1 MQGNSNALKKHKI
14 INKDILIFIF
24 MLTYQHKYFT
34 LKMEL
39 LNQSFFY
46 TLEKAIK
53 VYRQYF
59 QTQLKNAGY
68 GITLDQWLVL
78 NMIIDYNGITQT
90 EIAKRV
96 FKDKASITRIFD
108 LLESNGY
115 IERIPHPTHGKM
127 TQINITQKGDETIEM
142 LKKDVPK
149 FRDFAL
155 KNISEDQ
162 KKETQA
168 VLKSIIYNCI

>member
-1 MQGNSNALKKHKI
+1 MYTVNKYIELI
-14 INKDILIFIF
+14 ILNQIFFTF
-24 MLTYQHKYFT
+24 MLIYQHKFLI
-34 LKMEL
+34 LKMEQ

-78 NMIIDYNGITQT
+78 NMIIDYEGISQT

-96 FKDKASITRIFD
+96 FKDKASITRIID

-115 IERIPHPTHGKM
+115 VERIPHPTHGKM
-127 TQINITQKGDETIEM
+127 TQINITQKGDETIDL
-142 LKKDVPK
+142 LKKEVPK

>member
-1 MQGNSNALKKHKI
+1 M
-14 INKDILIFIF
+14 LI
-24 MLTYQHKYFT
+24 YQHKFLI
-34 LKMEL
+34 LKMEQ

-59 QTQLKNAGY
+59 QTQLKNEGY
-68 GITLDQWLVL
+68 EITLDQWLVL

-96 FKDKASITRIFD
+96 FKDKASITRIID

-115 IERIPHPTHGKM
+115 LERIPHPTHGKM
-127 TQINITQKGDETIEM
+127 TQINITQKGNETIDM
-142 LKKDVPK
+142 LKKEVPK

-162 KKETQA
+162 KQETQA
-168 VLKSIIYNCI
+168 VLKLIIYNCI